1 MNLTHILF
9 NPHGRI
15 GQREFWVGVLIL
27 LAGNIVAGMIPV
39 LGELLWLGLIW
50 VGVAVYGKRLH
61 DGGRTAWL
69 HAIPWAVS
77 SVLGIIAVTALGAG
91 VIQLVVDGV
100 QNGQPSPLSI
110 GGMAAAGGVAM
121 LMMTTGT
128 VVWAVYTL
136 WVGLLKGE
144 AAANRHG
151 PVPIPP
157 AVAEGSAA

>member
-9 NPHGRI
+9 NPNGRI
-15 GQREFWVGVLIL
+15 GPREFWVGVLIL
-27 LAGNIVAGMIPV
+27 IAGNIVAGAIPV

-77 SVLGIIAVTALGAG
+77 SALGIIAVSVLGAG

-100 QNGQPSPLSI
+100 QNGQPSPLSV
-110 GGMAAAGGVAM
+110 GGMVAAGGVAM
-121 LMMTTGT
+121 LMLTAGT
-128 VVWAVYTL
+128 AVWAVYTL

-144 AAANRHG
+144 AGANRHG
-151 PVPIPP
+151 PVPIPAP
-157 AVAEGSAA
+157 VAEGSTA